1 MDRMESSEKV
11 TQPLVRQYSCMTLG
25 LNNMF
30 QNHGTSPAN
39 ACQLGSAKDQ
49 GVLRFCQ
56 KLMPSQDGNVFVN
69 VRFVMLLQNMW
80 ISLFVLVLVNMNISD
95 LNEIHFSC
103 FGFIPNNQFTF
114 PVRALGL
121 REREMVSEIF
131 WLKINFRLI
140 EFWADPTQPQI
151 PPFLVHSHPKCKM
164 SACLIS
170 PQLQSTLRWRPTID
184 VAFQGGPRTH
194 LKYSTILSSVC
205 CSLSIYLTLSPTEYV
220 SQSLIWEFPPVGLK
234 MFHSSADHSILF

>member
-1 MDRMESSEKV
+1 ME
-11 TQPLVRQYSCMTLG
+11 RYW
-25 LNNMF
+25 F
-30 QNHGTSPAN
+30 
-39 ACQLGSAKDQ
+39 
-49 GVLRFCQ
+49 
-56 KLMPSQDGNVFVN
+56 
-69 VRFVMLLQNMW
+69 
-80 ISLFVLVLVNMNISD
+80 LFVLRCSSKKGDSLFILVDMNISD

-114 PVRALGL
+114 PVRALGF

-151 PPFLVHSHPKCKM
+151 PPFLVHSHPKCKK
-164 SACLIS
+164 STCLIS
-170 PQLQSTLRWRPTID
+170 PQLRLPLWWRPTID

-194 LKYSTILSSVC
+194 LKYSTILSPVC
-205 CSLSIYLTLSPTEYV
+205 CSLSISLSL
-220 SQSLIWEFPPVGLK
+220 SLIWEFPLVGLK